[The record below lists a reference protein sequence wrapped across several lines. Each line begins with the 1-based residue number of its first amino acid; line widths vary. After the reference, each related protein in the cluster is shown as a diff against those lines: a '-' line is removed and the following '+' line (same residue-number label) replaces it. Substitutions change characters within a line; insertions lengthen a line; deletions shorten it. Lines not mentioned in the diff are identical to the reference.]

1 MKRKYG
7 IVFGVVVIAL
17 LMVSSATAVTVT
29 QSNVALEP
37 GAVVESYE
45 SQVDPDIN
53 IGLDKLST
61 LYESL
66 QYIDNPDVLSL
77 VQAIIDEIEKDGS
90 ATSQDIQQIEEDL
103 GIFFPIHAGAI
114 NSGGAGE
121 ALIAL
126 PGALIL
132 FVLTMYIGPSAVVYW
147 SGLNHANTP
156 AATSINL
163 IERYRGNHQGFIIG
177 FLGYCCFG
185 PYGSWMLPVY
195 GVLGVGALIIV
206 IPGEGC
212 ASTVSLQSSLTQ
224 QTQPNSEP
232 ITITQ
237 NLVVSTTTSK
247 QNTVN

>member
-1 MKRKYG
+1 MKEMKKNI
-7 IVFGVVVIAL
+7 IVFGAVLVAL
-17 LMVSSATAVTVT
+17 LMASSATAVTMT
-29 QSNVALEP
+29 QPNMELESS
-37 GAVVESYE
+37 AVVQSYE

-77 VQAIIDEIEKDGS
+77 VQAIIDEIEDDGA
-90 ATSQDIQQIEEDL
+90 ATSQDIEQIEEDL

-121 ALIAL
+121 SLIAL
-126 PGALIL
+126 PGALL
-132 FVLTMYIGPSAVVYW
+132 LLVVTMYFGPSAVVYW

-177 FLGYCCFG
+177 FLGYCCYG

-195 GVLGVGALIIV
+195 SVLGVGALIIV
-206 IPGEGC
+206 MPGEGC
-212 ASTVSLQSSLTQ
+212 TSTYSVP
-224 QTQPNSEP
+224 QTQPSSQPSEQLIGATRQYATGSTVTNS
-232 ITITQ
+232 
-237 NLVVSTTTSK
+237 
-247 QNTVN
+247 